1 MMKELL
7 TLWLNKPVVKPT
19 VEEVEVQV
27 WAFVVKAITIMVL
40 GIAFGVLYAVAFV
53 PEEEALAP
61 IDAVFLEILKA
72 IAFMGVG
79 TMGVS
84 LVVKPAQQ
92 LHKLLSVKKKLK
104 ENKHELERTFH
115 IRRSDIL

>member
-7 TLWLNKPVVKPT
+7 TLWLTKPVVKPT

-79 TMGVS
+79 TMGGIS
-84 LVVKPAQQ
+84 GRKASTAIAQAIVGEDKQ
-92 LHKLLSVKKKLK
+92 EETK
-104 ENKHELERTFH
+104 
-115 IRRSDIL
+115 

>member
-1 MMKELL
+1 MIELL
-7 TLWLNKPVVKPT
+7 KMWLMKPQVKPT

-27 WAFVVKAITIMVL
+27 WAFVVKSITIMVL

-53 PEEEALAP
+53 PEEDVLAP

-79 TMGVS
+79 TMGGISGRKASNAIAKAIVGE
-84 LVVKPAQQ
+84 
-92 LHKLLSVKKKLK
+92 
-104 ENKHELERTFH
+104 ENDTTQ
-115 IRRSDIL
+115 